1 MLRRKPRGARTDK
14 LKCVMDNNWETPI
27 IGKEYLSPK
36 KNGGIYGIIYRQYF
50 TTSLPSDLTSGN
62 NVSRILDFTV
72 IGNDG
77 TDRYIARGLL
87 GDGTDTLGIRL
98 DGVSGNSNMTLLAAG
113 MFSGNVEFGW
123 VDYTK

>member
-14 LKCVMDNNWETPI
+14 LKCVTHYNWETPVV
-27 IGKEYLSPK
+27 GNEYLSPK
-36 KNGGIYGIIYRQYF
+36 ENGGIYGTIYRQYF

-72 IGNDG
+72 VAHDG

-87 GDGTDTLGIRL
+87 GDGTDAIGIRL
-98 DGVSGNSNMTLLAAG
+98 DGTSGNSNMTLIASG